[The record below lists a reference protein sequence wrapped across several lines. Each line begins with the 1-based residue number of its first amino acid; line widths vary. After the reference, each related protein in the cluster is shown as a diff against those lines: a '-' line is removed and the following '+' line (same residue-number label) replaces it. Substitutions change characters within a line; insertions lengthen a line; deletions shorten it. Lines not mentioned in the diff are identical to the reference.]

1 MIHLIL
7 PLQALLDCWTIICS
21 SLYWDVGLPRWHSL
35 RSRST
40 WHMASIFPSSAMLPA
55 TWVGEISMSVNF
67 KLARVSTCP
76 KEALFRLPR
85 QFLNALAWIAILTQK
100 RKKSQGP
107 KLEAELKKGAGNDSI
122 DGSLEYKIS
131 LKLTKSIIKPRW
143 KPWITLIVH
152 LEYTLLLVV
161 LPLAWMLVCLNP
173 GSGYQN
179 RPWQTPV
186 TC

>member
-1 MIHLIL
+1 
-7 PLQALLDCWTIICS
+7 
-21 SLYWDVGLPRWHSL
+21 
-35 RSRST
+35 
-40 WHMASIFPSSAMLPA
+40 
-55 TWVGEISMSVNF
+55 MSVNF

-107 KLEAELKKGAGNDSI
+107 KLEAELKKGAGNDPI

-143 KPWITLIVH
+143 KP
-152 LEYTLLLVV
+152 
-161 LPLAWMLVCLNP
+161 
-173 GSGYQN
+173 
-179 RPWQTPV
+179 
-186 TC
+186 